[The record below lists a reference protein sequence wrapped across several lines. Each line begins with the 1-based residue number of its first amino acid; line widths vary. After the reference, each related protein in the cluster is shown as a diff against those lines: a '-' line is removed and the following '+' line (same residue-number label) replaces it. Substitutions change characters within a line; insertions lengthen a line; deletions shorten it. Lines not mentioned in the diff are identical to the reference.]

1 MSHQHVNQSSYGVEF
16 YTPDDILSAARRV
29 LGAIDL
35 DPSSSTIANKRVKAA
50 RIFTEQDDGL
60 TQPWAGRVW
69 MNHPWGAK
77 ENACPKRCD
86 KARCKKRG
94 FHLDKDFPG
103 NAAWIK
109 KLHDSY
115 VAGSVTEA
123 LCITY
128 ASTSEDWYKLLK
140 AHYPGCYL
148 DGRTSF
154 YDPAGNKLNQNTKG
168 CVVHYLGPRI
178 GLFNQAFASLGD
190 VLVPYYRC
198 QAVA

>member
-1 MSHQHVNQSSYGVEF
+1 MSHQNVNQSSYGVEF
-16 YTPDDILSAARRV
+16 YSPDDILTPARAV
-29 LGAIDL
+29 LGQIDL
-35 DPSSSTIANKRVKAA
+35 DPASSLVANARVQAT
-50 RIFTEQDDGL
+50 RIFTEEDNGL
-60 TQPWAGRVW
+60 AQPWAGRVW

-77 ENACPKRCD
+77 ENACPKHCK

-94 FHLDKDFPG
+94 FHLQKDFPG

-115 VAGSVTEA
+115 VAGEVTEA

-128 ASTSEDWYKLLK
+128 ASTSEDWFKLLK
-140 AHYPGCYL
+140 ANYPGCYL

-154 YDPAGNKLNQNTKG
+154 YDPAGTKLDQNTKG

-178 GLFNQAFASLGD
+178 WKFNQAFAHLGD
-190 VLVPYYRC
+190 VLVPYRRC
-198 QAVA
+198 KVVA